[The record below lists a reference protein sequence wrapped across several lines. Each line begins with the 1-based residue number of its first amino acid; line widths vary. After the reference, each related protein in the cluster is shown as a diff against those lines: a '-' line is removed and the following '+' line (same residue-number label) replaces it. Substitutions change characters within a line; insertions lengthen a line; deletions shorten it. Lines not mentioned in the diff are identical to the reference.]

1 MPIHRRH
8 LLATAAA
15 GLALPWHLT
24 ARAQPWP
31 ARPIRLVSPYGAGG
45 SNDILTRVL
54 GDFLSRRLGQS
65 IVVENKAGAGTRIA
79 NESVAK
85 AAPDGYTLL
94 HAAAPIAI
102 GEALYKELPYDVH
115 KSFAAIGSTA
125 IAPLFLVVNAQAPYK
140 TLAEFI
146 RHAKADPKGA
156 TFGSPGAGSAP
167 HLTAELLLRAADAKG
182 VVAQYRGD
190 APAYTELLAGRIDAT
205 LTAISTAVPHIQ
217 AGKLRVLGVA
227 NEERTPLYP
236 DAPDPARTR
245 PPQRGRLRLV
255 RHARAGRHAGRDR
268 GTPPCGTPG
277 RPGRPGG
284 ATQGGSRRPATA
296 RRHACRIQ
304 HIRRERDAQVGTDHP
319 GRADHGG
326 MMATPGRWR
335 PEAPQGGC
343 APYRQK
349 KPAEAGQQQPG

>member
-15 GLALPWHLT
+15 GLALPWHLP
-24 ARAQPWP
+24 ARAQAWP
-31 ARPIRLVSPYGAGG
+31 ARPIRLVSPYGPGG

-65 IVVENKAGAGTRIA
+65 VVVDNKAGAGTRIA

-85 AAPDGYTLL
+85 AVPDGYTLL

-140 TLAEFI
+140 TVAEFI

-167 HLTAELLLRAADAKG
+167 HLTAELLLRAAGAKG
-182 VVAQYRGD
+182 VVVQYRGD

-236 DAPDPARTR
+236 DAPTLREQGLPTVVGYGWYGMLAPA
-245 PPQRGRLRLV
+245 
-255 RHARAGRHAGRDR
+255 
-268 GTPPCGTPG
+268 GTPAEVVARLQTELQAALADPEVRRKAEAAGLQLCGGTP
-277 RPGRPGG
+277 
-284 ATQGGSRRPATA
+284 AEFSAFIGSETRKWAQIIQAAQITA
-296 RRHACRIQ
+296 
-304 HIRRERDAQVGTDHP
+304 E
-319 GRADHGG
+319 
-326 MMATPGRWR
+326 
-335 PEAPQGGC
+335 
-343 APYRQK
+343 
-349 KPAEAGQQQPG
+349 

>member
-236 DAPDPARTR
+236 DAPTLREQGLPSVVGYGWYGMLAPA
-245 PPQRGRLRLV
+245 
-255 RHARAGRHAGRDR
+255 
-268 GTPPCGTPG
+268 GTPAEIVARLHAELQAALADPEVRRKAEAAGLQLRGGTPAEFSTFVASET
-277 RPGRPGG
+277 RKW
-284 ATQGGSRRPATA
+284 AQIIQAAQITA
-296 RRHACRIQ
+296 
-304 HIRRERDAQVGTDHP
+304 E
-319 GRADHGG
+319 
-326 MMATPGRWR
+326 
-335 PEAPQGGC
+335 
-343 APYRQK
+343 
-349 KPAEAGQQQPG
+349 

>member
-1 MPIHRRH
+1 MHMNRRH
-8 LLATAAA
+8 LLASAAA
-15 GLALPWHLT
+15 GLALPWSLNAT
-24 ARAQPWP
+24 AQAWP

-65 IVVENKAGAGTRIA
+65 LVVENKAGAGTRIA
-79 NESVAK
+79 NEYVAK
-85 AAPDGYTLL
+85 SAPDGYTLL

-102 GEALYKELPYDVH
+102 GEALYKDLPYDVH
-115 KSFAAIGSTA
+115 KSFTAIGSTA

-146 RHAKADPKGA
+146 QHAKTDPKGA

-167 HLTAELLLRAADAKG
+167 HLTAELLLRAAGAKG
-182 VVAQYRGD
+182 IVVQYRGD

-236 DAPDPARTR
+236 DAPTLREQGLPTVVGYGWYGMLAPA
-245 PPQRGRLRLV
+245 
-255 RHARAGRHAGRDR
+255 
-268 GTPPCGTPG
+268 GTPADVVARIHAELTTALADADVRRKAEAAGLQLRGGTPAEFSAFIASET
-277 RPGRPGG
+277 RKW
-284 ATQGGSRRPATA
+284 AQIIQAAQITA
-296 RRHACRIQ
+296 
-304 HIRRERDAQVGTDHP
+304 E
-319 GRADHGG
+319 
-326 MMATPGRWR
+326 
-335 PEAPQGGC
+335 
-343 APYRQK
+343 
-349 KPAEAGQQQPG
+349 

>member
-1 MPIHRRH
+1 MPMNRRQ
-8 LLATAAA
+8 LLASAAA
-15 GLALPWHLT
+15 GLALPLSLP
-24 ARAQPWP
+24 ASAQAWP

-65 IVVENKAGAGTRIA
+65 VVVENKAGAGTRIA
-79 NESVAK
+79 NDYVAK

-102 GEALYKELPYDVH
+102 GEALYKDLPYDVH

-146 RHAKADPKGA
+146 QYAKANPKGA

-167 HLTAELLLRAADAKG
+167 HLTAELLLRAAGAKG
-182 VVAQYRGD
+182 IVVQYRGD

-236 DAPDPARTR
+236 DAPTLREQGLPTVVGYGWYGMLAPA
-245 PPQRGRLRLV
+245 
-255 RHARAGRHAGRDR
+255 
-268 GTPPCGTPG
+268 GTPAEVVSRINTELKAALADAEVRRKAEAAGLQL
-277 RPGRPGG
+277 R
-284 ATQGGSRRPATA
+284 GST
-296 RRHACRIQ
+296 
-304 HIRRERDAQVGTDHP
+304 
-319 GRADHGG
+319 
-326 MMATPGRWR
+326 
-335 PEAPQGGC
+335 
-343 APYRQK
+343 
-349 KPAEAGQQQPG
+349 PAEFSAFISSETRKWAQIIQAAHITAE

>member
-1 MPIHRRH
+1 MPMNRRH
-8 LLATAAA
+8 LLASATA
-15 GLALPWHLT
+15 GLALPWSLPAAAHT
-24 ARAQPWP
+24 WP

-54 GDFLSRRLGQS
+54 GDVLSRRLGQS
-65 IVVENKAGAGTRIA
+65 VVVENKAGAGTRIA
-79 NESVAK
+79 NDHVAK
-85 AAPDGYTLL
+85 SAPDGYTLL

-102 GEALYKELPYDVH
+102 GEALYKDLPYDVH

-146 RHAKADPKGA
+146 QHAKASPKGA

-167 HLTAELLLRAADAKG
+167 HLTAELLLRAAGAKG
-182 VVAQYRGD
+182 IVVQYRGD

-236 DAPDPARTR
+236 DAPTLREQGLPTVVGYGWYGMLAPAATPSEVVTR
-245 PPQRGRLRLV
+245 LHTELKAALADAEVRRKAEAAGLQLRG
-255 RHARAGRHAGRDR
+255 
-268 GTPPCGTPG
+268 GTPAEFSAFISSET
-277 RPGRPGG
+277 RKW
-284 ATQGGSRRPATA
+284 AQIIQAAQITA
-296 RRHACRIQ
+296 
-304 HIRRERDAQVGTDHP
+304 E
-319 GRADHGG
+319 
-326 MMATPGRWR
+326 
-335 PEAPQGGC
+335 
-343 APYRQK
+343 
-349 KPAEAGQQQPG
+349 

>member
-15 GLALPWHLT
+15 GLALPWHLP
-24 ARAQPWP
+24 AAAQAWP
-31 ARPIRLVSPYGAGG
+31 ARPIRLVSPYGPGG
-45 SNDILTRVL
+45 SNDLLTRVL
-54 GDFLSRRLGQS
+54 GDFLARRLGQG

-182 VVAQYRGD
+182 VVVQYRGD

-236 DAPDPARTR
+236 DAPTLREQGLSTVVGYGWYGMLAPA
-245 PPQRGRLRLV
+245 
-255 RHARAGRHAGRDR
+255 
-268 GTPPCGTPG
+268 GTPPEIVARLHTELQAALADPEVRRKAEAAGLQLRGGTPAEFSAFIAG
-277 RPGRPGG
+277 ETRKWARIIQ
-284 ATQGGSRRPATA
+284 AAQITA
-296 RRHACRIQ
+296 
-304 HIRRERDAQVGTDHP
+304 E
-319 GRADHGG
+319 
-326 MMATPGRWR
+326 
-335 PEAPQGGC
+335 
-343 APYRQK
+343 
-349 KPAEAGQQQPG
+349 